1 MDEPAYYTMEVDATV
16 TTLVMG
22 FHGNRRLHEVLV
34 EMAAEMR
41 VEVGQAVP
49 AGLAAVRH
57 LVQKGCLLPSAVPD
71 EVLPTGW
78 R

>member
-22 FHGNRRLHEVLV
+22 FHGDRRLREVLV

-41 VEVGQAVP
+41 VEVGHLVP

-71 EVLPTGW
+71 
-78 R
+78 